1 MKVCISEALK
11 STQEDR
17 HLAINHEITRWE
29 LADADKELKWLK
41 SAVSSFEK
49 EYEQIQRKT
58 DEIQM
63 ELDNERCLFLPFT
76 FWTSALH

>member
-11 STQEDR
+11 SAQEDR
-17 HLAINHEITRWE
+17 HLAINQEITRWE
-29 LADADKELKWLK
+29 LADADKELKWLN

-63 ELDNERCLFLPFT
+63 ELDNERCLFLRFT